1 MFRILLK
8 KYYQESIWLWLALAL
23 VLFFFPWVRI
33 WTVSQFELTGF
44 APLIEQFK
52 AFEKFSPVPLEQ
64 FLTYH
69 GIIGITYDEPVV
81 LLCVLTWCISR
92 GTDVVS
98 GELNRGT
105 MEMLLAQPVQRW
117 MLLTCHAIITVSG
130 LALLCLLIFLG
141 VYLGIHT
148 NSTPVATNTPWTLP
162 WLGWTLPNPMAA
174 KQLTQIPLSQLVQ
187 PQEFIAATMNLFS
200 LGFAILGIGV
210 MASSFDQYRWRS
222 IGIVIGVYVLNLLL
236 FILSKS
242 TPGMSMFKP
251 FTFLSAYQPDWM
263 VQLVHNEPAKQ
274 WYWSN
279 ASSAKNWQETLGPM
293 GYISVL
299 MGLGTLAYA
308 VAFWKFTRR
317 DLPAPN

>member
-8 KYYQESIWLWLALAL
+8 KYFQESILLWSALAL

-33 WTVSQFELTGF
+33 WTISQFELTGF

-52 AFEKFSPVPLEQ
+52 AFEKFAPVPLEQ

-81 LLCVLTWCISR
+81 LLCVLTWCIAR
-92 GTDVVS
+92 GTDVIS

-105 MEMLLAQPVQRW
+105 MEMLLAQPIERW
-117 MLLTCHAIITVSG
+117 KILAGHGLVTITG
-130 LALLCLLIFLG
+130 LILLCLLIYAG

-148 NSTPVATNTPWTLP
+148 NSTPVATASKLTLPYLEWTLS
-162 WLGWTLPNPMAA
+162 NPFAT
-174 KQLTQIPLSQLVQ
+174 KQISQTPLSELAD
-187 PQEFIAATMNLFS
+187 PREFIAATLNLFS
-200 LGFAILGIGV
+200 LGFAVLGLGV

-222 IGIVIGVYVLNLLL
+222 IGMVIGMYVLSLLL

-242 TPGMSMFKP
+242 TPSMAIFKP
-251 FTFLSAYQPDWM
+251 LTFLSAYQPAWM
-263 VQLVHNEPAKQ
+263 IQQNHHYPERQ
-274 WYWSN
+274 WYFSN
-279 ASSAKNWQETLGPM
+279 SQFSSGWQDTIGPM
-293 GYISVL
+293 GYVAL
-299 MGLGTLAYA
+299 LTLLGITAYTI
-308 VAFWKFTRR
+308 AFWRFATR

>member
-1 MFRILLK
+1 MFRILVK
-8 KYYQESIWLWLALAL
+8 KYLHESILLWFALAL

-52 AFEKFSPVPLEQ
+52 AFEKFAPVPLEQ

-81 LLCVLTWCISR
+81 LLCVLTWCIAR

-105 MEMLLAQPVQRW
+105 MEMLLAQPIQRW
-117 MLLTCHAIITVSG
+117 KVLSSHALVTIVG
-130 LALLCLLIFLG
+130 LALLCLLIYAG

-148 NSTPVATNTPWTLP
+148 NSTPVASNSKLTLP
-162 WLGWTLPNPMAA
+162 WLEWTIKNPFTP
-174 KQLTQIPLSQLVQ
+174 KQMQNVPLSQLVQ
-187 PQEFIAATMNLFS
+187 PKEFIAATLNLFS
-200 LGFAILGIGV
+200 LGFAVLGLGV

-222 IGIVIGVYVLNLLL
+222 IGIVISIYVLSLLL

-242 TPGMSMFKP
+242 TPSMAVFKP
-251 FTFLSAYQPDWM
+251 FTFLSAYQPAWM
-263 VQLVHNEPAKQ
+263 IQQIHNHPERQ
-274 WYWSN
+274 WYLSN
-279 ASSAKNWQETLGPM
+279 IEHAKNWQENIGSM
-293 GYISVL
+293 GYVSIL
-299 MGLGTLAYA
+299 MLLGIAAYS
-308 VAFWKFTRR
+308 VAFWRFTKR

>member
-1 MFRILLK
+1 
-8 KYYQESIWLWLALAL
+8 
-23 VLFFFPWVRI
+23 
-33 WTVSQFELTGF
+33 
-44 APLIEQFK
+44 
-52 AFEKFSPVPLEQ
+52 
-64 FLTYH
+64 
-69 GIIGITYDEPVV
+69 
-81 LLCVLTWCISR
+81 
-92 GTDVVS
+92 
-98 GELNRGT
+98 
-105 MEMLLAQPVQRW
+105 
-117 MLLTCHAIITVSG
+117 
-130 LALLCLLIFLG
+130 
-141 VYLGIHT
+141 
-148 NSTPVATNTPWTLP
+148 
-162 WLGWTLPNPMAA
+162 MAA

>member
-1 MFRILLK
+1 
-8 KYYQESIWLWLALAL
+8 
-23 VLFFFPWVRI
+23 
-33 WTVSQFELTGF
+33 
-44 APLIEQFK
+44 
-52 AFEKFSPVPLEQ
+52 
-64 FLTYH
+64 
-69 GIIGITYDEPVV
+69 
-81 LLCVLTWCISR
+81 
-92 GTDVVS
+92 
-98 GELNRGT
+98 
-105 MEMLLAQPVQRW
+105 MEMLLAQPVPRW
-117 MLLTCHAIITVSG
+117 MLLTSHAMVTVIG
-130 LALLCLLIFLG
+130 LALLCLLIYLG

-148 NSTPVATNTPWTLP
+148 NSTPVASNTKLTLP
-162 WLGWTLPNPMAA
+162 WLDWTVPNPFAA
-174 KQLTQIPLSQLVQ
+174 KKLTQIPLSQLVQ

-222 IGIVIGVYVLNLLL
+222 IGIVIGAYVLNLLL

-279 ASSAKNWQETLGPM
+279 AAEAKSWHETLGPM
-293 GYISVL
+293 GYISLL
-299 MGLGTLAYA
+299 MALGMLAYG
-308 VAFWKFTRR
+308 VAFWRFTRR

>member
-8 KYYQESIWLWLALAL
+8 KYYQESILLWLALAL

-33 WTVSQFELTGF
+33 WTVSQFELSGF

-52 AFEKFSPVPLEQ
+52 AFEKFAPVPLEQ

-81 LLCVLTWCISR
+81 LLCVLTWCIAR

-117 MLLTCHAIITVSG
+117 MLLSCHALVTIAG
-130 LALLCLLIFLG
+130 LGLLCLLIYAGL
-141 VYLGIHT
+141 YLGIHT
-148 NSTPVATNTPWTLP
+148 NSTPVSSSSKLTLP
-162 WLGWTLPNPMAA
+162 WLEWTMSNPWGT
-174 KQLTQIPLSQLVQ
+174 KQLRQTPLSELVD
-187 PQEFIAATMNLFS
+187 PKEFIAATMNLFS
-200 LGFAILGIGV
+200 LGLAVLGIAV
-210 MASSFDQYRWRS
+210 MASSFDHYRWRS
-222 IGIVIGVYVLNLLL
+222 IGITISVYVLSLLL

-242 TPGMSMFKP
+242 TPSMAIFKP
-251 FTFLSAYQPDWM
+251 LTFLSAYQPAWM
-263 VQLVHNEPAKQ
+263 IQQIHNHPERQ
-274 WYWSN
+274 WNWSN
-279 ASSAKNWQETLGPM
+279 NLHASSWQESIGPM
-293 GYISVL
+293 GYIAILVTL
-299 MGLGTLAYA
+299 GLAAYCI
-308 VAFWKFTRR
+308 AFWRFTRR